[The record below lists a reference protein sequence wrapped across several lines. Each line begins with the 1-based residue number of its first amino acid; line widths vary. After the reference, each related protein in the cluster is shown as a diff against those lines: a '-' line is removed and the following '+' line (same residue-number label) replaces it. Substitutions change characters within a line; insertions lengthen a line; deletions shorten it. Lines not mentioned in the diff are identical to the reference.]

1 MKMDASVQM
10 EMMEQHLLFH
20 KALAEDEE
28 SLNKING
35 YLALLKNEAPG
46 ERLTDQ
52 MDESIRAVFSL
63 VLERG
68 IDPWEINLEEF
79 ARMYSE
85 KVSNNRF
92 DMLVAGRLLLMAW
105 RILNLQS
112 QETRASA
119 EFVEEVPIEEEDF
132 SFSDE
137 DQLVI
142 PDVVIGTTYAHTDPR
157 SVTMIDLLDA
167 FNDAYAEIENFNEAQ
182 KTIIKIRNKEP
193 TSKFDNKAHREDDE
207 QVVENIYQMIYSM
220 GMDPMP
226 ITEFY
231 TNDKEHNISVF
242 VAVLHLVRDGKLEVS
257 QETLPYSEILV
268 QIKQPDNNVPLE
280 NVAAVN

>member
-167 FNDAYAEIENFNEAQ
+167 FNDAYTEIENFNEAQ

>member
-1 MKMDASVQM
+1 MDASVQM

-167 FNDAYAEIENFNEAQ
+167 FNDAYTEIENFNEAQ

>member
-1 MKMDASVQM
+1 MDASTQM

-35 YLALLKNEAPG
+35 YLALLRNETSG
-46 ERLTDQ
+46 EKLSDQ
-52 MDESIRAVFSL
+52 VDESIRAVFSL
-63 VLERG
+63 VLEKG

-79 ARMYSE
+79 AKMYSA
-85 KVSNNRF
+85 KILNNRF

-105 RILNLQS
+105 KILNLQS
-112 QETRASA
+112 QETRMSA
-119 EFVEEVPIEEEDF
+119 EYVEEPSIEEGDF
-132 SFSDE
+132 LFSDE

-142 PDVVIGTTYAHTDPR
+142 PDVVIGRTYSHTDPR

-167 FNDAYAEIENFNEAQ
+167 FEEARADIEKFNAAQ
-182 KTIIKIRNKEP
+182 ETIIKIRNKAP
-193 TSKFDNKAHREDDE
+193 APKFDNKAHREDDE
-207 QVVENIYQMIYSM
+207 QVVENVYQMIYSM

-231 TNDKEHNISVF
+231 NNDKEHNISVF

-268 QIKQPDNNVPLE
+268 QIRQPEGTIPME
-280 NVAAVN
+280 TVAAVN

>member
-1 MKMDASVQM
+1 MDASMQM

-35 YLALLKNEAPG
+35 YLALLRDEAPG

-52 MDESIRAVFSL
+52 VDESIRAVFSL

-85 KVSNNRF
+85 KISNDRF

-119 EFVEEVPIEEEDF
+119 EFVEEIPIEEEDF

-142 PDVVIGTTYAHTDPR
+142 PDVVIGTTYSHTDPR

-167 FNDAYAEIENFNEAQ
+167 FEEARAEIENFNEAQ
-182 KTIIKIRNKEP
+182 RTIIKIRNKEP
-193 TSKFDNKAHREDDE
+193 VSRFDNKAHREDDE

-268 QIKQPDNNVPLE
+268 QIRQPDNNVPME